1 MEIQGFEISA
11 QRQVPGLG
19 PALDPVEPV
28 VVVDVV
34 EPTIDD
40 ADFVVVEPKTLEIG
54 FVIVG
59 FTEEELFII
68 IKINILNFYYTT

>member
-1 MEIQGFEISA
+1 MVVQLI
-11 QRQVPGLG
+11 L
-19 PALDPVEPV
+19 LKKEPV
-28 VVVDVV
+28 VVVVDAV
-34 EPTIDD
+34 EPITDEVD
-40 ADFVVVEPKTLEIG
+40 LVDVEPKTFEIG

>member
-1 MEIQGFEISA
+1 MF
-11 QRQVPGLG
+11 
-19 PALDPVEPV
+19 
-28 VVVDVV
+28 VVDVV
-34 EPTIDD
+34 EPIIDD
-40 ADFVVVEPKTLEIG
+40 VDFVVVEPKTFEIG

>member
-1 MEIQGFEISA
+1 MIVVQLI
-11 QRQVPGLG
+11 L
-19 PALDPVEPV
+19 LKKEPYDV
-28 VVVDVV
+28 VVVELV
-34 EPTIDD
+34 EPITED
-40 ADFVVVEPKTLEIG
+40 AGFVAVEPKTFEIE

>member
-1 MEIQGFEISA
+1 MVVQLI
-11 QRQVPGLG
+11 L
-19 PALDPVEPV
+19 LKKEPDV
-28 VVVDVV
+28 VVVV
-34 EPTIDD
+34 EPIIDD
-40 ADFVVVEPKTLEIG
+40 ADFVVVEPKAFEIG

>member
-1 MEIQGFEISA
+1 MIVVQLILLVKKE
-11 QRQVPGLG
+11 
-19 PALDPVEPV
+19 LD
-28 VVVDVV
+28 VDVL
-34 EPTIDD
+34 EPIVDD
-40 ADFVVVEPKTLEIG
+40 IVFVDVEPKTFEIG

>member
-1 MEIQGFEISA
+1 
-11 QRQVPGLG
+11 
-19 PALDPVEPV
+19 V
-28 VVVDVV
+28 VVVEVV
-34 EPTIDD
+34 EPITDD
-40 ADFVVVEPKTLEIG
+40 AVFVDVEPKTFEIG

>member
-1 MEIQGFEISA
+1 MVVQLI
-11 QRQVPGLG
+11 L
-19 PALDPVEPV
+19 LKKEPDV
-28 VVVDVV
+28 LVVV
-34 EPTIDD
+34 EPITDD
-40 ADFVVVEPKTLEIG
+40 AVFVVVEPKTFEIG

>member
-1 MEIQGFEISA
+1 M
-11 QRQVPGLG
+11 L
-19 PALDPVEPV
+19 LKKEPV

>member
-1 MEIQGFEISA
+1 MVVQLI
-11 QRQVPGLG
+11 L
-19 PALDPVEPV
+19 LKKEPDV
-28 VVVDVV
+28 VVVDAV
-34 EPTIDD
+34 EPIIDD
-40 ADFVVVEPKTLEIG
+40 ADLVVVEAKTFEIG

>member
-1 MEIQGFEISA
+1 MVVQLI
-11 QRQVPGLG
+11 L
-19 PALDPVEPV
+19 LKKEPV
-28 VVVDVV
+28 VVVVDAV
-34 EPTIDD
+34 EPIIDD
-40 ADFVVVEPKTLEIG
+40 ADFVEVDRKTFETG

>member
-1 MEIQGFEISA
+1 MIVVQLI
-11 QRQVPGLG
+11 L
-19 PALDPVEPV
+19 LKNEPV
-28 VVVDVV
+28 VVAVEVV
-34 EPTIDD
+34 EPITDD
-40 ADFVVVEPKTLEIG
+40 AGFVEVERKTFETE

>member
-1 MEIQGFEISA
+1 MIVVQLI
-11 QRQVPGLG
+11 L
-19 PALDPVEPV
+19 LKKEPLV
-28 VVVDVV
+28 VVVEVV
-34 EPTIDD
+34 EPITDD
-40 ADFVVVEPKTLEIG
+40 AGFVEVERKTFETE